1 MFAAIHGA
9 EACASRFVVRQSR
22 PRRRA
27 SRIEIKAVC
36 DSRATAIST
45 DFPMVRNII
54 LQRRVPA
61 MMAYVASQGRVFS
74 LKASEWVMLFV
85 AVVLC
90 GVLTL
95 L

>member
-45 DFPMVRNII
+45 DFPMVRE
-54 LQRRVPA
+54 
-61 MMAYVASQGRVFS
+61 Y
-74 LKASEWVMLFV
+74 
-85 AVVLC
+85 
-90 GVLTL
+90 
-95 L
+95 

>member
-1 MFAAIHGA
+1 MI
-9 EACASRFVVRQSR
+9 
-22 PRRRA
+22 
-27 SRIEIKAVC
+27 
-36 DSRATAIST
+36 
-45 DFPMVRNII
+45 
-54 LQRRVPA
+54 
-61 MMAYVASQGRVFS
+61 AYVASQGRVFS